1 MSKKEITEEQK
12 QNLISYIKKESIYL
26 FLSFTFTI
34 LCAASFGAAIGYVI
48 SIKTM
53 FKFGLMQIAFMHL
66 YNFVHGYFFDEMED
80 EVEELYEKVKDV
92 RDDLE

>member
-1 MSKKEITEEQK
+1 MSDSKLTEEQK

-48 SIKTM
+48 SIKTL

-66 YNFVHGYFFDEMED
+66 YNFVHGYFFDDMED
-80 EVEELYEKVKDV
+80 EIEELYEKVKDV
-92 RDDLE
+92 KDDLE